1 MAAHAFSIGEKV
13 TFDPGAG
20 DMRQLRGSYTVVRTM
35 PSETRDRQYR
45 VKSDFDGHER
55 VVLESQ
61 LTPAAPS
68 RAAAAGLAPGPWP
81 AKAKAS

>member
-1 MAAHAFSIGEKV
+1 MTVHAFSVGQKV

-61 LTPAAPS
+61 LTPVSTS
-68 RAAAAGLAPGPWP
+68 RAAAGLAPGPWP